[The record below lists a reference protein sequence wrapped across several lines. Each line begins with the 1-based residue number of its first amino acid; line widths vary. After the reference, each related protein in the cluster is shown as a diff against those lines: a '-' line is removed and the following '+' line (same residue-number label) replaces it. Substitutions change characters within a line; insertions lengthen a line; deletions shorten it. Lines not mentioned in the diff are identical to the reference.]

1 MSDTKALIYFLAGM
15 ASASIILEVLMF
27 VNMDEAAVIFMYI
40 STVIATASLSYI
52 LGKDTGEA
60 QYRLKKIEEEQNP

>member
-1 MSDTKALIYFLAGM
+1 MSDTKALIYFLTGM

-27 VNMDEAAVIFMYI
+27 VNMDKAAVIFMYI
-40 STVIATASLSYI
+40 LTVIATASLSYI

-60 QYRLKKIEEEQNP
+60 QYRLKKIQEEQKQ

>member
-1 MSDTKALIYFLAGM
+1 MKELIYYLAGM

-27 VNMDEAAVIFMYI
+27 VDMDRAAVTFMFI
-40 STVIATASLSYI
+40 LTVIATAGLSYI

-60 QYRLKKIEEEQNP
+60 QYRLKKIQEEQKS

>member
-1 MSDTKALIYFLAGM
+1 MKELIYYLAGM

-27 VNMDEAAVIFMYI
+27 VDMDRAAVTFMFI
-40 STVIATASLSYI
+40 LTVIATSGLSYI

-60 QYRLKKIEEEQNP
+60 QYRLKKIQEEQKS